1 MADLSTGIQRQY
13 GGAAIVQR
21 VLQALTESG
30 HDVGRLTAE
39 MLYPYDQLHGR
50 GFAATKENAAKLNL
64 NELTHVL
71 DVGSGVG
78 GPARY
83 MTRTFGCR
91 VTGIDMTKDFV
102 AAAKE
107 LTERCGLSDKVVFRQ
122 GDALAMPFG
131 EASFDAASCLNVAM
145 NIRDKAK
152 LAREICRVLKPHGRL
167 VWTETTQGPGG
178 EPYYPLPWARN
189 PDISFLVSAAE
200 LRKTIER
207 AGLHIVEW
215 IDETEAVRAGLLQG
229 GRKSQQAK
237 PSFMENQVIMGDDFP
252 ERLNNSRRNE
262 LEQRTISI
270 FAVAQRA

>member
-1 MADLSTGIQRQY
+1 MADLSAGIQRQY

-21 VLQALTESG
+21 VLKAVADSG
-30 HDVGRLTAE
+30 HDASRLTAE
-39 MLYPYDQLHGR
+39 MLYTYDQLHGR
-50 GFAATKENAAKLNL
+50 GLAATRENAAKLNL

-83 MTRTFGCR
+83 MTRTFGCH
-91 VTGIDMTKDFV
+91 VTGIDLTEDFV

-107 LTERCGLSDKVVFRQ
+107 LTERCGLSDKVEFRQ

-131 EASFDAASCLNVAM
+131 ESSFDAAYCLNVSM
-145 NIRDKAK
+145 NIRDKAG

-178 EPYYPLPWARN
+178 QPHYPLPWARN

-200 LRKTIER
+200 LRSAMES
-207 AGLHIVEW
+207 AGLRIVEW
-215 IDETEAVRAGLLQG
+215 IDETEASRAALVQA
-229 GRKSQQAK
+229 GRNTRRTAS
-237 PSFMENQVIMGDDFP
+237 SMVDNQVIMGDDFA
-252 ERLNNSRRNE
+252 ERLNNAGRNV
-262 LEQRTISI
+262 LEQRNVLI
-270 FAVAQRA
+270 FAVT